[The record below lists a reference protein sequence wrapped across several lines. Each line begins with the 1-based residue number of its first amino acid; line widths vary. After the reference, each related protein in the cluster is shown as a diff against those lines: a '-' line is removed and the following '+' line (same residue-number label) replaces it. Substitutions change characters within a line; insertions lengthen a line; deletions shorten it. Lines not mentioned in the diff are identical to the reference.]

1 MATLNYPDKPLH
13 EVMRDTV
20 RRHSDKTAIWFE
32 GNAIT
37 FAQFDL
43 ASNRLANALRAIGL
57 DSGDRL
63 GLFLPN
69 CPEYEVGFYAAMKLG
84 AVVCPLNPSYRSA
97 EITHILNDSGSSILL
112 THAKL
117 LPFVQAVRGDLRSLH
132 RIVVVG
138 DNDAPRAER
147 NVHRYC
153 DLLASHSEDPPK
165 TVVSVD
171 QLGALPYSSGT
182 TGMPKGVMLTHRNL
196 VSNHLQFATA
206 SDLGPDDSYIVY
218 LPLSHIYGAALMGM
232 GMMTGLEQII
242 LERFDLATLVRLI
255 EERHVTWVHVVPPVL
270 LALSTAPGLGK
281 SQFRRVKFFFNAAAP
296 LAPEVA
302 RRVEERLGVH
312 VIQGYGL
319 TEASPDT
326 HHSPL
331 TLERIKLESGGI
343 PVADTEHRVVDL
355 ETGERVLDLGEVGEI
370 IVRGPQVMRGYWNA
384 PQETAHA
391 LRNGWLY
398 TGDVGWIDRE
408 DYVFICDRKK
418 EMIKYKGFSISP
430 AELEAVLLEH
440 ADVADCGVVGA
451 PDDEA
456 GQIPKAVVVPRS
468 GAKLDVAELS
478 DFVAGRV
485 AGYKQIRQWVI
496 VDKIPRTPT
505 GKILRRNLK
514 NLPPNVAPFLAE
526 KYK

>member
-384 PQETAHA
+384 PHETAHA

-408 DYVFICDRKK
+408 GYVFICDRKK
-418 EMIKYKGFSISP
+418 EMIKCKGFSVSP

-451 PDDEA
+451 LDEEA
-456 GQIPKAVVVPRS
+456 GQVPKAVVVPRS
-468 GAKLDVAELS
+468 GAILDVGELS
-478 DFVAGRV
+478 EFVAARV

-514 NLPPNVAPFLAE
+514 NLPPNVASPS
-526 KYK
+526 